1 MKCCISTLN
10 SEILKYIMKNF
21 VEILLQRRK
30 FYGKVFQTGSPN
42 KKKFIVAKKEKLFY
56 NFFSLFIALYLTESK
71 IYEIYIY
78 ICIYIYIYIYIDIYI
93 HRYI

>member
-10 SEILKYIMKNF
+10 SEVLKYIMKNF

-30 FYGKVFQTGSPN
+30 FYGKVFQTGSHNN
-42 KKKFIVAKKEKLFY
+42 KKKIIVAKKEEHSY
-56 NFFSLFIALYLTESK
+56 NFSSLFIVLYLTESK

-78 ICIYIYIYIYIDIYI
+78 IYIYIDIYI
-93 HRYI
+93 YI